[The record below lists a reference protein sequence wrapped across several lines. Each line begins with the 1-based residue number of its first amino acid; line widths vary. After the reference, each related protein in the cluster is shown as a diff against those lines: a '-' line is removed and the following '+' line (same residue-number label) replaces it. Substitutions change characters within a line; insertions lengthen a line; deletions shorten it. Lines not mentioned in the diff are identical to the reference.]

1 MGINIEMDLKAIK
14 LDDLMFGVNPTA
26 SGFGPSETQ
35 PDFGTQFDGKI
46 FKPYNK
52 REKLTKLVEFSTTQ
66 AVNALG
72 ANQAG
77 QNTTKQ
83 VNANQKSQQK
93 ETQGTNQL
101 VEAAEDMGFTNVEDK
116 SKSKQD
122 KKRNQA
128 SQMTQ
133 AQKNK
138 AKIQQAEDKSYLQ
151 SIAGKGP

>member
-1 MGINIEMDLKAIK
+1 
-14 LDDLMFGVNPTA
+14 
-26 SGFGPSETQ
+26 
-35 PDFGTQFDGKI
+35 
-46 FKPYNK
+46 
-52 REKLTKLVEFSTTQ
+52 
-66 AVNALG
+66 
-72 ANQAG
+72 
-77 QNTTKQ
+77 
-83 VNANQKSQQK
+83 
-93 ETQGTNQL
+93 
-101 VEAAEDMGFTNVEDK
+101 MGFTNVEDK